1 MRSWTRR
8 IINFAAALALAGCA
22 SGAIIPDRSFRD
34 TNLPLSVT
42 TRGNGIQDMGGP
54 WFMRAHF
61 PGDASIAM
69 VTFLPEKDGGQAV
82 EFRHEACLLSGD
94 CETETEIWRA
104 EPLGQNRWRLT
115 RDDGETPIELWV
127 IWVDDGFRTAAI
139 GTPDGTYG
147 WIVDRRPEGGAD
159 RLKAA
164 AEILDFNGYDIA
176 RMKAK

>member
-1 MRSWTRR
+1 MLKRWMGLLLGC
-8 IINFAAALALAGCA
+8 LALAGCA
-22 SGAIIPDRSFRD
+22 SEINTPGKSFRD

-42 TRGNGIQDMGGP
+42 TRGNGIQDMSGP
-54 WFMRAHF
+54 WFVRAHF

-69 VTFLPEKDGGQAV
+69 VTFLPELNSGQAV

-104 EPLGQNRWRLT
+104 EPLGQNRWRLRNDT
-115 RDDGETPIELWV
+115 GDASMELWV

-139 GTPDGTYG
+139 GTPDGSYG
-147 WIVDRRPEGGAD
+147 WIIDRRPEGGAD

-164 AEILDFNGYDIA
+164 AEILAFNGYDVA